1 MDPVLRVAPGRR
13 IPVWGLDGQ
22 ISPGLDEAKELRSS
36 TPAVWVVQLGTNDI
50 AAEPLDRARYR
61 ELVTTMLDT
70 IGADV
75 PVVWVNVHRNDRPE
89 ASRAFDDTLRLVAR
103 TWPNLTIADWD
114 AVAGNEQ
121 VLAADGIH
129 LGAGGRRPVRRDDRR
144 SPSARPVQ
152 RPAPCPDGPSSARC
166 RRPSRSR
173 TTSRRLLVSSSP
185 AARASPSTRLV
196 SRRCTPASP
205 ASWSWVRGISI
216 GAAASP
222 ALVRVQLGQRHDA
235 AVDAHGPRDVG
246 QLGHLA
252 GEPVD
257 HRDEDADQ
265 QAVDLRVLLAQLLE
279 LAPADDE
286 RLRRLDGLDGGS
298 PDGGPVEEGL
308 LAEEVAGAHE
318 RHGERVAVRTADEH
332 GDPPADDQVERV
344 PWVAL
349 VDEVGAPA
357 VLPPPAPLEE
367 RGARLLRQRGEERRV
382 GAHGRATLPSAHQC
396 AVDVRTAP

>member
-1 MDPVLRVAPGRR
+1 
-13 IPVWGLDGQ
+13 
-22 ISPGLDEAKELRSS
+22 
-36 TPAVWVVQLGTNDI
+36 
-50 AAEPLDRARYR
+50 
-61 ELVTTMLDT
+61 MLDT
-70 IGADV
+70 IG
-75 PVVWVNVHRNDRPE
+75 RGR
-89 ASRAFDDTLRLVAR
+89 
-103 TWPNLTIADWD
+103 
-114 AVAGNEQ
+114 
-121 VLAADGIH
+121 
-129 LGAGGRRPVRRDDRR
+129 AGGVGERPPHRPARGQPGLRRHAAPRRPDVAQPDASPTGTRSPTTSRCWPRTASTSAPR
-144 SPSARPVQ
+144 APTGSSRPSPSPSARPGQ

-185 AARASPSTRLV
+185 SARASPSTRLV
-196 SRRCTPASP
+196 SRRCTPARP
-205 ASWSWVRGISI
+205 GQLVLGERDLDRGRRRA
-216 GAAASP
+216 G
-222 ALVRVQLGQRHDA
+222 LVRVQLGQRHDA

-279 LAPADDE
+279 LAPADHE
-286 RLRRLDGLDGGS
+286 RLRRLDGLDRRPPHGGT
-298 PDGGPVEEGL
+298 VEEGL

-318 RHGERVAVRTADEH
+318 RHGEGVAVRTADEH
-332 GDPPADDQVERV
+332 GDAPVDDHVERV
-344 PWVAL
+344 ARVAL

-367 RGARLLRQRGEERRV
+367 RGARLLRQRGEKRRV